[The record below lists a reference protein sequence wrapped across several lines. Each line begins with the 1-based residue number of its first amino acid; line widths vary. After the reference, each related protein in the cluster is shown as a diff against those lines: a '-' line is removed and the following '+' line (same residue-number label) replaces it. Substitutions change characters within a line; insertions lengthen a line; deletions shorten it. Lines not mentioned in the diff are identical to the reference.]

1 MQVTPEFSNYCAC
14 FIDLL
19 GQKNLLQGQSIIPE
33 KSDIEAYK
41 QFTASAYKSIGAID
55 KLQKQAD
62 YFMRGTEE
70 FSMRDQ
76 IPESE
81 LTTYEE
87 MKAAKPKQQ
96 RWSDGLV
103 LYHSLATDKLK
114 CPMNAVMKIF
124 MLSGTLCLLGL
135 AARTPIRG
143 AIEVS
148 WGVELYENELYG
160 AVVANS
166 YNLESAVAQY
176 PRVVV
181 GQHVINYLNV
191 HLYDVPDPDDKI
203 AIYNKNLAAR
213 CLKMTA
219 IDQDGHAII
228 HYLGQDF
235 KDWVL
240 SGEDNPPSLYEMACT
255 FIAEEYSKYSAQKDS
270 KLAIRYA
277 WLKGYFEQH
286 RHIHTL
292 GT

>member
-1 MQVTPEFSNYCAC
+1 MQANPALSNYCAC

-19 GQKNLLQGQSIIPE
+19 GQKNLLQGQSIMPD
-33 KSDIEAYK
+33 KADIQAYER
-41 QFTASAYKSIGAID
+41 FTESAYKAIGAINE
-55 KLQKQAD
+55 LQNRAAHL
-62 YFMRGTEE
+62 MRGTEK

-81 LTTYEE
+81 LATYEE

-114 CPMNAVMKIF
+114 CPMNAVMEIF

-135 AARTPIRG
+135 ASGTPIRG

-148 WGVELYENELYG
+148 WGVELHDNELYG

-166 YNLESAVAQY
+166 YILESTVAQY

-181 GQHVINYLNV
+181 GPHVITYLKS
-191 HLYDVPDPDDKI
+191 HLQESLDLNDKI
-203 AIYNKNLAAR
+203 NIYNRNLAVY

-219 IDQDGHAII
+219 TDKDGYSII
-228 HYLGQDF
+228 NYLGQDF
-235 KDWVL
+235 KDLVL
-240 SGEDNPPSLYEMACT
+240 SGEDEPPSLYEMACKY
-255 FIAEEYSKYSAQKDS
+255 IAEQYSEYSAQIDN

-286 RHIHTL
+286 RPIHTIS
-292 GT
+292 T